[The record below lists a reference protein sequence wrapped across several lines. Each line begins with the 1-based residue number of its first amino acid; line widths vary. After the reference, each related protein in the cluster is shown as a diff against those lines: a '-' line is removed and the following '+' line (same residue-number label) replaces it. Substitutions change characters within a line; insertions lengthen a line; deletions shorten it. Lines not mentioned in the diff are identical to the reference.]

1 MVEKKRKPKKKPLKK
16 TDESDGECLARL
28 KKQVS
33 EDSTDEES
41 EATRRAKSLADSPQ
55 AGLCRKGSQKNIGAC
70 VHTLELT
77 RPFYSC
83 VGLCAC
89 AFPNPDLDE
98 WKKVYGMIPLMTPD
112 DLDLF
117 KGRLKKVDMTAL
129 WRRPPV
135 SRRAAARGRRAP
147 RQASDETGKTLL
159 WQASYY
165 NDLNAVAALQEV
177 GYTKAQTMIKQ
188 QDAEFYLSPLDLAML
203 QEDKTLFDL
212 LQGLSPNAM
221 DNPYYGTGT
230 GLQWAGL
237 RSS

>member
-1 MVEKKRKPKKKPLKK
+1 MVEKKRKAKKKPLKK
-16 TDESDGECLARL
+16 TDESDSECLARL

-89 AFPNPDLDE
+89 AFPNLDLDE
-98 WKKVYGMIPLMTPD
+98 WKKVFGMIPLMTPD

-129 WRRPPV
+129 RRRPPF
-135 SRRAAARGRRAP
+135 SRRAAARTPRAPCRRATRRARRSCGRPPTTTTSTPSP
-147 RQASDETGKTLL
+147 RSRR
-159 WQASYY
+159 
-165 NDLNAVAALQEV
+165 
-177 GYTKAQTMIKQ
+177 
-188 QDAEFYLSPLDLAML
+188 
-203 QEDKTLFDL
+203 
-212 LQGLSPNAM
+212 
-221 DNPYYGTGT
+221 
-230 GLQWAGL
+230 WAT
-237 RSS
+237 RRRRP

>member
-1 MVEKKRKPKKKPLKK
+1 MVEKKRKAKKKPLKK
-16 TDESDGECLARL
+16 TDESDSECLARL

-89 AFPNPDLDE
+89 AFPNLDLDE
-98 WKKVYGMIPLMTPD
+98 WKKVFGMIPLMTPD

-129 WRRPPV
+129 RRRPPF
-135 SRRAAARGRRAP
+135 SRRAAARTPRA

-221 DNPYYGTGT
+221 SNPFYGTGYNT
-230 GLQWAGL
+230 GNML
-237 RSS
+237 